1 MTYGQGVETG
11 SLPGVSFVSSVAGG
25 GGDTGAAAALAAS
38 LTGLTRE
45 QINEQL
51 ASLRTGDVVSINNV
65 QYVALRSENDRKT
78 SNDGKQHSTTILI
91 GRRDPGGELD
101 PLTRTQRDSYTNFFS
116 TFRLIPFFF
125 FKYYFKCTN

>member
-1 MTYGQGVETG
+1 MTYGKGAKTG
-11 SLPGVSFVSSVAGG
+11 SSPGVSFVSSVSGG
-25 GGDTGAAAALAAS
+25 GGDIGAAAVLAAS

-78 SNDGKQHSTTILI
+78 NDGKEHSTTILI
-91 GRRDPGGELD
+91 GRRDAGGELD
-101 PLTRTQRDSYTNFFS
+101 PLARTQRDSYTNFFS
-116 TFRLIPFFF
+116 TLRAFLF
-125 FKYYFKCTN
+125 FKCYFKCKN